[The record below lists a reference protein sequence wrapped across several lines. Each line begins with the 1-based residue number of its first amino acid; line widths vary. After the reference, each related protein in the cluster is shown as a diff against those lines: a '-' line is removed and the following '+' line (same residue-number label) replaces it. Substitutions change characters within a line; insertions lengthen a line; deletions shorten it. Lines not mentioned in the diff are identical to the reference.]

1 MQYSIILVSPAKPQ
15 NLGSIC
21 RILEYFGSPNLNI
34 VDNQVD
40 VSSLAFQKTAKHA
53 RDYIMNAVFC
63 DTLEKALEDTSFSI
77 GTTRRF
83 SETATTR
90 MAYEPELIKWDE
102 LGSNPAIVFGS
113 ERYGLSNEEL
123 LQCDLIVSIPTDP
136 KNPSLNLSHAVA
148 LMCYQAFRNLRQDT
162 RLPDYQPAGRELRT
176 QLELSFELYAKRF
189 LKPEKIHVTREI
201 FHNLIGR
208 SMLTKGEASNL
219 IGAFKAWQYH
229 VQKLEENVHTLQQD
243 ER

>member
-1 MQYSIILVSPAKPQ
+1 MQYSVILVSPAKPQ

-21 RILEYFGSPNLNI
+21 RLLENFGSPDLII

-40 VSSLAFQKTAKHA
+40 ISSLAFQKTAKHA
-53 RDYIMNAVFC
+53 REYINNAIFC
-63 DTLEKALEDTSFSI
+63 DTLEKALEETSFSI

-83 SETATTR
+83 SETQTAR
-90 MAYEPELIKWDE
+90 MVYEPEAIRWDE
-102 LGSNPAIVFGS
+102 LGANPAIVFGS
-113 ERYGLSNEEL
+113 ERYGLSNEDL
-123 LQCDLIVSIPTDP
+123 LQCDFIVSIPTDP

-148 LMCYQAFRNLRQDT
+148 LMCYQAYRNLVEDT
-162 RLPDYQPAGRELRT
+162 RLPDYKPAGRELRS
-176 QLELSFELYAKRF
+176 QLEQSFELYANRF
-189 LKPEKIHVTREI
+189 LRPEKVHITREI

-229 VQKLEENVHTLQQD
+229 VGKLEQELQNLDSEQT
-243 ER
+243 